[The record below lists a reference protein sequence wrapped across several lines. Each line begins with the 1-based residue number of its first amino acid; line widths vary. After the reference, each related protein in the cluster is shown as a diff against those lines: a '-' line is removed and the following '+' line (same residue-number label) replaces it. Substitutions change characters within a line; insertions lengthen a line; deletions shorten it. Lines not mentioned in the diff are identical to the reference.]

1 MARETARSRKL
12 RLALPKN
19 SLSIEPSRLIL
30 GARTPSSAQRASARS
45 HPSKEICWQRSSR
58 YALSADE
65 GVRVPS
71 NSRLIS
77 LGYDLLGKA
86 ALHGIQDDNLSSR
99 LIA

>member
-1 MARETARSRKL
+1 M
-12 RLALPKN
+12 
-19 SLSIEPSRLIL
+19 L
-30 GARTPSSAQRASARS
+30 GARTPSSAERASTRS
-45 HPSKEICWQRSSR
+45 DSSKEISLQPNSR

-99 LIA
+99 LIAQAVDELVDLFGDFLFS